1 MDKAMGYEKVAAARD
16 ITTVNISGGVNGQVG
31 VGDNIAMTQTV
42 GALPTPV
49 TEAELTELR
58 QILIDLKAQIEV
70 DAPTEKRAAAAE
82 RLDELEEAITG
93 SEPDVATI
101 GYVQGWFKRNL
112 PAVAGAV
119 TSLVLHPIVAK
130 LVTTAGDALAADFAR
145 LIGG

>member
-1 MDKAMGYEKVAAARD
+1 MDNANGYEKVAATRD
-16 ITTVNISGGVNGQVG
+16 ITTVSISGGVSGQVG
-31 VGDNIAMTQTV
+31 VGDNIAMTQTIGSV
-42 GALPTPV
+42 PAPA
-49 TEAELTELR
+49 TEAELAELR
-58 QILIDLKAQIEV
+58 QMLIDLKAQIEV
-70 DAPTEKRAAAAE
+70 DAPTEKRAAALE

-101 GYVQGWFKRNL
+101 GYVRGWFNRNL

-130 LVTTAGDALAADFAR
+130 LVATAGDVLAADFAR